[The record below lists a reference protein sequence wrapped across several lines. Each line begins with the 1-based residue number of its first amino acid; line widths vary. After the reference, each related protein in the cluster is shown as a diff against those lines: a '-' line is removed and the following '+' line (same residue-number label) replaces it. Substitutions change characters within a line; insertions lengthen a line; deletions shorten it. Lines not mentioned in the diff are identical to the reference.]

1 MSHNKVKNITIRFD
15 PGPLGGRFR
24 VSCEDGTGAKLT
36 ALRAIK
42 GKENMLERRG
52 VKIGM
57 EMLRI
62 NDTKE
67 VYNMKFKDILVLLR
81 SLARVVRVINFGYR
95 PDDISSSQKNT
106 KNLEKETP
114 KTTTTTTTTTTT
126 QKNDI
131 VPEAK
136 SLELTSSFNTE
147 HVHSYIISTSSRS
160 WTCNICKTVDASV
173 RYQCEGGY
181 CMWNVCDSCFK
192 KQEQASSPTV
202 TTAPEPLTIQV
213 PTSKH
218 TNMPESDDLDEF
230 ESFLDST
237 CRSMASLES
246 EVGSA
251 LTEEEL
257 HRANEIDTHLNELME
272 DL

>member
-1 MSHNKVKNITIRFD
+1 
-15 PGPLGGRFR
+15 
-24 VSCEDGTGAKLT
+24 
-36 ALRAIK
+36 
-42 GKENMLERRG
+42 
-52 VKIGM
+52 
-57 EMLRI
+57 
-62 NDTKE
+62 
-67 VYNMKFKDILVLLR
+67 
-81 SLARVVRVINFGYR
+81 
-95 PDDISSSQKNT
+95 
-106 KNLEKETP
+106 
-114 KTTTTTTTTTTT
+114 
-126 QKNDI
+126 
-131 VPEAK
+131 
-136 SLELTSSFNTE
+136 
-147 HVHSYIISTSSRS
+147 
-160 WTCNICKTVDASV
+160 
-173 RYQCEGGY
+173 
-181 CMWNVCDSCFK
+181 MWNVCDSCFK

-202 TTAPEPLTIQV
+202 TTTPEPLTIQV